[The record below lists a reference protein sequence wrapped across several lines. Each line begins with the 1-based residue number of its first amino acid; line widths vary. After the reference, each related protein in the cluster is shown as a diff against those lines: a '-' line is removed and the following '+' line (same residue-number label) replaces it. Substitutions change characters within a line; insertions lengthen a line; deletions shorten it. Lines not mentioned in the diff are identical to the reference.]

1 MYENCGVDRLARS
14 PLTDSRVIKCRVD
27 PSDPLVKG
35 RDEEIEPAEEGGGGR
50 KRELWWW
57 EVAEDRSGGSRT
69 NEVER
74 CENCGVWRT
83 DMVVWC

>member
-1 MYENCGVDRLARS
+1 LYENCGVDRLARS
-14 PLTDSRVIKCRVD
+14 PLTDPRVIKGRVD

-50 KRELWWW
+50 KGW
-57 EVAEDRSGGSRT
+57 EEDDEERSGGSRT

-74 CENCGVWRT
+74 
-83 DMVVWC
+83 